1 MKTVILEFGKH
12 RINPAK
18 IVRYRGDGKP
28 DEHGRHPRTKV
39 RLDGG
44 GVAIH
49 IDMSPEQFSEALATY
64 GGDDAV
70 SVVKVKMPEQDKTD
84 TPQ

>member
-1 MKTVILEFGKH
+1 
-12 RINPAK
+12 
-18 IVRYRGDGKP
+18 
-28 DEHGRHPRTKV
+28 
-39 RLDGG
+39 
-44 GVAIH
+44 VAIH